1 MFGFSLL
8 LFSWQ
13 ARKAAKLVGVNEM
26 KAREAAEN
34 QDDPMKAAKKAAKA
48 AAKEG
53 KKEKK

>member
-1 MFGFSLL
+1 M